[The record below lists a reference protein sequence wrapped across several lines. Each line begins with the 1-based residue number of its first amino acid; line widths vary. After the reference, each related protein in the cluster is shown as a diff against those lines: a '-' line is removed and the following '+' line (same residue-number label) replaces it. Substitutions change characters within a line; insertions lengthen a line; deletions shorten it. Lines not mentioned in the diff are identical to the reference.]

1 MRIAALVVVGSV
13 IFLKDQI
20 AAVVPFLGIIFWPH
34 SLMTGLIADA
44 VTLLGTAV
52 MIWSRST
59 LGSNWSANVVF
70 KEDHELVTHGPYA
83 YARHPI
89 YSGLLLMVLGVAIYA
104 GNSMW
109 FSLFTLFFIGAYYK
123 AHKEERLLTM
133 HFPEEYPVYVKRV
146 RAIIPFVF

>member
-1 MRIAALVVVGSV
+1 
-13 IFLKDQI
+13 
-20 AAVVPFLGIIFWPH
+20 
-34 SLMTGLIADA
+34 
-44 VTLLGTAV
+44 